1 MARMSLK
8 FIYLLVFAFM
18 MTPWASPASAAQVS
32 IPPMA
37 GKPGQVLDIP
47 VMIDQV
53 DNLAGVK
60 LVIRYEKQILVYRKG
75 VKTKYTG
82 SLMHIIN
89 DKKPGLLIAVM
100 AGARGIQGKDFPILV
115 FTFQI
120 ARDLKERLE
129 TRLEIQEVQL
139 MSDKLKD
146 IAYQIKVSPLTIT
159 P

>member
-1 MARMSLK
+1 ME
-8 FIYLLVFAFM
+8 
-18 MTPWASPASAAQVS
+18 
-32 IPPMA
+32 
-37 GKPGQVLDIP
+37 GKPGEALDIP
-47 VMIDQV
+47 VMIDRV

-60 LVIRYEKQILVYRKG
+60 LVVRYDKQILTYKKG

-100 AGARGIQGKDFPILV
+100 AGARGIRGKDFPILV
-115 FTFQI
+115 FTFEI
-120 ARDLKERLE
+120 AKDLKDRFE
-129 TRLEIQEVQL
+129 TRLDIQEVQL

-146 IAYQIKVSPLTIT
+146 IVYQIKVSPLTIT